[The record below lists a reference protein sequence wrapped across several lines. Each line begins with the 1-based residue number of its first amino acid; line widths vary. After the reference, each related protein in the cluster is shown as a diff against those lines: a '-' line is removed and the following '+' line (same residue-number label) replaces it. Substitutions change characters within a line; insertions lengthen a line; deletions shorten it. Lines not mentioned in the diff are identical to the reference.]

1 MERHLSEW
9 IFKMEKWDRTI
20 NRKIIFLSWV
30 QKCTHGKCIHGKLKC
45 TYAGAR
51 VVFDPIKNYVL
62 TTIHGQDLPHFARLC
77 HLARFSV
84 K

>member
-1 MERHLSEW
+1 MHPLWSAPP
-9 IFKMEKWDRTI
+9 
-20 NRKIIFLSWV
+20 
-30 QKCTHGKCIHGKLKC
+30 GKNAPPKNAPPSARNAPPLLQ
-45 TYAGAR
+45 TGAR

-77 HLARFSV
+77 HLAHFSV

>member
-1 MERHLSEW
+1 MHPPWSAPPL
-9 IFKMEKWDRTI
+9 
-20 NRKIIFLSWV
+20 
-30 QKCTHGKCIHGKLKC
+30 LKP
-45 TYAGAR
+45 GAR

-62 TTIHGQDLPHFARLC
+62 TTIHGQDLPHFAGLC